1 MTKYNTR
8 ILLPTTYE
16 RLGLLMLGC
25 SPGGANSNFWVG
37 ADQILIICQFFFE
50 NIKLHKKRVKFST
63 FYNFQTAM
71 FDGDLNLS
79 VTMTFISS
87 VGSFAFT
94 TMWVYLL
101 GAPMVGRSV
110 PIPYLQLT
118 LSLALFV
125 LPLLLGILIQYKLPK
140 LAGKLQKTSRP
151 FFLICLI
158 IFPVVGSV
166 QNLHFFYLCGWQHI
180 VAGAGLGWWSLL
192 WSSVPSRQFLISNC
206 LYFRISWLHRRW
218 CVGGTLQTREKTSKI
233 NHST

>member
-1 MTKYNTR
+1 
-8 ILLPTTYE
+8 
-16 RLGLLMLGC
+16 
-25 SPGGANSNFWVG
+25 
-37 ADQILIICQFFFE
+37 
-50 NIKLHKKRVKFST
+50 
-63 FYNFQTAM
+63 
-71 FDGDLNLS
+71 
-79 VTMTFISS
+79 MTFISS

-125 LPLLLGILIQYKLPK
+125 LPLLLGILIQYKIPK

-180 VAGAGLGWWSLL
+180 VAGAGLGFLGYIAGGVLAGLFRQGKKQIIAISLETAIQNGGIAFTVIIL
-192 WSSVPSRQFLISNC
+192 IAFFFCATGPVMFVFYGVFFL
-206 LYFRISWLHRRW
+206 Y
-218 CVGGTLQTREKTSKI
+218 
-233 NHST
+233 